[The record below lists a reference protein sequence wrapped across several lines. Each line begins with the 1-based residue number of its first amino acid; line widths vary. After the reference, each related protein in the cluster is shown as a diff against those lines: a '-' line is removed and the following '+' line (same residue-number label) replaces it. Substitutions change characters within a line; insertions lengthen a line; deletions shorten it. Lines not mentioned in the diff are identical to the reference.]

1 MICDITVAMAAPLTP
16 RCRTNINTGSRIQ
29 LAVAPT
35 ATVSIPVTEY
45 PCALMNGFMP
55 VDTMDGRV
63 PSRYI
68 IIYGYAYVSA
78 LSDAPNRT
86 NSGLANIIP
95 TAMRIMAAPHNIVKA
110 VFIMVSAVLSSPI
123 PLLIENRGEPP
134 LPNRLLKAVIMM
146 VIGKQRPTPPRA
158 AVPTSGILAM

>member
-1 MICDITVAMAAPLTP
+1 
-16 RCRTNINTGSRIQ
+16 
-29 LAVAPT
+29 
-35 ATVSIPVTEY
+35 
-45 PCALMNGFMP
+45 MNGFMP

>member
-1 MICDITVAMAAPLTP
+1 M
-16 RCRTNINTGSRIQ
+16 
-29 LAVAPT
+29 
-35 ATVSIPVTEY
+35 
-45 PCALMNGFMP
+45 
-55 VDTMDGRV
+55 
-63 PSRYI
+63 
-68 IIYGYAYVSA
+68 GYAYVSA